1 MDNIDDKLN
10 SIIDKTNNDLHHLS
24 LEYNSQKNRTTTCG
38 PHQKAARNA
47 FHALTRTGNRIKVDR
62 PVVDDDRVST
72 SRAIDALLDQV
83 LALAN
88 GVRDMNRTASS
99 NERRVEGLCHN
110 VEGIDL
116 ELRRMKQDITSK
128 ASLND
133 VTAGLEST
141 RRGSA
146 LSINAALSPLQ
157 AQLKIDIVAA
167 MNEVNDVRATLQKQ
181 ISDHLDTI
189 SNTTLAFQK
198 NLMETMKMVV
208 KEEVKAGMME
218 IERNSL
224 RVENECGRLISQT
237 IAKAVTEIESNL
249 IKDLDDRID
258 RAIKEKMNVLLQH
271 EKELIA
277 NKIKETITVDLLPMQ
292 ELLEQ
297 TAVKQGHCMAGK
309 KTKSLIKS
317 SHLRL
322 TQSLAELEERLS
334 SSISK
339 KDLMLRSLMN
349 QQDMM
354 RNSLGT
360 FISKNEVCTIAE
372 DKSREA
378 VDRFATVMKDLDQ
391 TKASRMQTQLQS
403 FVIRDELNAIT
414 NQYQRCIKR
423 IEQLENYGDLCSSLA
438 SRINLITEQLGNAVT
453 RDDVDSKGKNLRQ
466 NIMREMN
473 DFKSQMLNEL
483 ESFATKDDACT
494 IAEDVCYRGH
504 EELVTRIES
513 SLKGIESDLHMS
525 KELPRFS
532 NTTSTPLMLQVE
544 DHPIRVIEVP
554 KSPDLPHDST
564 FVPANNYVSSKDDA
578 EVNTVLNSVA
588 STLSEVAAK
597 RDDASL
603 LQLAIDMHAGCRS
616 SSSQSLDVQP
626 KYSEIKEDVR
636 SSCTDDDVISRIST
650 NDVLSLSGVLHDGE
664 EGNNC
669 ERKSDEIE
677 LHTPMNKANYAE
689 DEATLPGSVT
699 SFDEEVDFKRN
710 SSPVGCNTGSWDTL
724 LTELKASGLILKD

>member
-24 LEYNSQKNRTTTCG
+24 LEYNSQNNRTTTCG

-47 FHALTRTGNRIKVDR
+47 FRALTRTGSAAIGITNRKKVDR

-88 GVRDMNRTASS
+88 EVRELNRTASS

-116 ELRRMKQDITSK
+116 ELGRMKQDITSK

-167 MNEVNDVRATLQKQ
+167 MNEVNDVRAMLQKQ

-189 SNTTLAFQK
+189 SNTTQAFQK

-208 KEEVKAGMME
+208 KEEAKAG
-218 IERNSL
+218 IL
-224 RVENECGRLISQT
+224 RAEKECVIMISQT

-249 IKDLDDRID
+249 SKDLDDRID
-258 RAIKEKMNVLLQH
+258 KAIKEKMKVLLQH
-271 EKELIA
+271 ENELIA

-317 SHLRL
+317 CHLRL
-322 TQSLAELEERLS
+322 TQSMAELEERLS

-360 FISKNEVCTIAE
+360 FVNKNEVSTIAE

-423 IEQLENYGDLCSSLA
+423 IEQLESYGDLYSSLA
-438 SRINLITEQLGNAVT
+438 SRINIITEQLGNAVT

-466 NIMREMN
+466 NIMREMD
-473 DFKSQMLNEL
+473 DFKSQM
-483 ESFATKDDACT
+483 FR
-494 IAEDVCYRGH
+494 YRGH
-504 EELVTRIES
+504 EKLLTRIES
-513 SLKGIESDLHMS
+513 RLNGIESDLHMS
-525 KELPRFS
+525 KEFATRFS

-564 FVPANNYVSSKDDA
+564 FVPANNPVSSKDDA
-578 EVNTVLNSVA
+578 EVKQQDLLLQERNTVLNSVA
-588 STLSEVAAK
+588 RTLSEVAAK

-603 LQLAIDMHAGCRS
+603 LQLANAGCRS
-616 SSSQSLDVQP
+616 SSRQSLDVQP
-626 KYSEIKEDVR
+626 RYSETKEDDR

-650 NDVLSLSGVLHDGE
+650 DDVLSLSGVLHDGE

-677 LHTPMNKANYAE
+677 LHTPINKANYAE

-710 SSPVGCNTGSWDTL
+710 SSPVGCNTGSWDSL
-724 LTELKASGLILKD
+724 LTELKNSGLIMKDC

>member
-10 SIIDKTNNDLHHLS
+10 SLIDKTNNDLHQLS

-47 FHALTRTGNRIKVDR
+47 FRALTRTGSGYTNRIKVDR

-88 GVRDMNRTASS
+88 EVRDMNRTVSS

-116 ELRRMKQDITSK
+116 ELGRIQQDITSK
-128 ASLND
+128 ASLSD

-157 AQLKIDIVAA
+157 ARLKMDIGA
-167 MNEVNDVRATLQKQ
+167 MNEVNDVRATLQ
-181 ISDHLDTI
+181 HLDTI
-189 SNTTLAFQK
+189 TNTTQAFQK
-198 NLMETMKMVV
+198 NLTETMKMVV
-208 KEEVKAGMME
+208 KEECVSM
-218 IERNSL
+218 
-224 RVENECGRLISQT
+224 ISQT

-249 IKDLDDRID
+249 SKDLDDRID
-258 RAIKEKMNVLLQH
+258 KAIKEKMNVLLQH
-271 EKELIA
+271 ENELIA

-309 KTKSLIKS
+309 ETKSLIKS
-317 SHLRL
+317 CHLRL
-322 TQSLAELEERLS
+322 TQSMAELEERLS

-360 FISKNEVCTIAE
+360 FVSKNEVSTIAE

-391 TKASRMQTQLQS
+391 TKASRMQTLQC

-414 NQYQRCIKR
+414 KSGTNQYQRCIKR
-423 IEQLENYGDLCSSLA
+423 IKQLENYGDLYSSLA
-438 SRINLITEQLGNAVT
+438 SRINIITEQIGNAVS
-453 RDDVDSKGKNLRQ
+453 RDDVDSNGKNLLQ
-466 NIMREMN
+466 NIMREMD

-483 ESFATKDDACT
+483 ESFATKEDAHYLGRC
-494 IAEDVCYRGH
+494 V
-504 EELVTRIES
+504 LQ
-513 SLKGIESDLHMS
+513 
-525 KELPRFS
+525 
-532 NTTSTPLMLQVE
+532 TP
-544 DHPIRVIEVP
+544 
-554 KSPDLPHDST
+554 
-564 FVPANNYVSSKDDA
+564 
-578 EVNTVLNSVA
+578 
-588 STLSEVAAK
+588 
-597 RDDASL
+597 
-603 LQLAIDMHAGCRS
+603 
-616 SSSQSLDVQP
+616 
-626 KYSEIKEDVR
+626 
-636 SSCTDDDVISRIST
+636 
-650 NDVLSLSGVLHDGE
+650 
-664 EGNNC
+664 
-669 ERKSDEIE
+669 
-677 LHTPMNKANYAE
+677 
-689 DEATLPGSVT
+689 
-699 SFDEEVDFKRN
+699 
-710 SSPVGCNTGSWDTL
+710 
-724 LTELKASGLILKD
+724 